1 MIRSTIKLVMKL
13 ILNIICHV
21 LCAIIIAVNIISI
34 NDIDGIYFWNI
45 CLFEIEDMLNT
56 KEFFTAFALIIVLI
70 FQIPMHKIFKVKN
83 LDKFAYK
90 MIYWIV
96 SVICSCFTLI
106 FWDRVAWEVFDLIG
120 SLLFR

>member
-1 MIRSTIKLVMKL
+1 MIHSTIKLVMKL

-21 LCAIIIAVNIISI
+21 LCAVIIIVNIISI
-34 NDIDGIYFWNI
+34 NDINGIYCWNI
-45 CLFEIEDMLNT
+45 CLFELEDLSNT
-56 KEFFTAFALIIVLI
+56 GEFFTALIIVLL
-70 FQIPMHKIFKVKN
+70 FQIPMYKICKVKN
-83 LDKFAYK
+83 LDNFAYK

-106 FWDRVAWEVFDLIG
+106 FWDRIDWKVFDLIG

>member
-1 MIRSTIKLVMKL
+1 MKL

-21 LCAIIIAVNIISI
+21 LCAVIILVNIISI
-34 NDIDGIYFWNI
+34 NDINGIYFWNI
-45 CLFEIEDMLNT
+45 RLFELEDMLNT
-56 KEFFTAFALIIVLI
+56 KEFFTVFALIIILI
-70 FQIPMHKIFKVKN
+70 FQIPMYKICKVKN
-83 LDKFAYK
+83 LDNFAYK

-106 FWDRVAWEVFDLIG
+106 FWDRIDWKVFDLIG